1 MHGLQASLLTFSGKT
16 ICEVTYLYRKYHNTK
31 TVADGIKFDSKLEA
45 ERYTQLKMME
55 RAGVIRN
62 LELQPSFELLPS
74 FMKNGKTWR
83 KTVYKADFRYI
94 LCEDDKTII
103 EDVKGSASVITD
115 VFRLKQK
122 LFEYKYPDYTISI
135 VTSKDI
141 KKFQRETKVGKMC

>member
-1 MHGLQASLLTFSGKT
+1 MDGLQASSLTFSGKT

-45 ERYTQLKMME
+45 ERYAQLKILE
-55 RAGVIRN
+55 RAGVIRD

-74 FMKNGKTWR
+74 FRKNGKTWR

-94 LCEDDKTII
+94 LADGDRIII
-103 EDVKGSASVITD
+103 EDVKGSTEVITD

-122 LFEYKYPDYTISI
+122 LFEYKYPELSIKI
-135 VTSKDI
+135 VTRKDM
-141 KKFQRETKVGKMC
+141 K

>member
-1 MHGLQASLLTFSGKT
+1 MDGLQASSLKFSGKT

-45 ERYTQLKMME
+45 ERYAQLKILE
-55 RAGVIRN
+55 RAGVIRD

-74 FMKNGKTWR
+74 FRKNGKTWR

-94 LCEDDKTII
+94 LADGDRIII
-103 EDVKGSASVITD
+103 EDVKGSTAVITD

-122 LFEYKYPDYTISI
+122 LFEYKYPELSIKI
-135 VTSKDI
+135 VTRKDM
-141 KKFQRETKVGKMC
+141 K

>member
-1 MHGLQASLLTFSGKT
+1 MHGQQMNLSTFSENL

-45 ERYTQLKMME
+45 ERYAQLKILE
-55 RAGVIRN
+55 RAGVIRE

-74 FMKNGKTWR
+74 FKKNGKTWR

-94 LCEDDKTII
+94 LCEDDSYII
-103 EDVKGSASVITD
+103 EDVKGSTAVITD

-141 KKFQRETKVGKMC
+141 KKFQKETKVGKMF

>member
-1 MHGLQASLLTFSGKT
+1 M
-16 ICEVTYLYRKYHNTK
+16 YRKYHNTK

-45 ERYTQLKMME
+45 ERYAQLKILE
-55 RAGVIRN
+55 RAGVIRA
-62 LELQPSFELLPS
+62 LELQPSFDLLPS
-74 FMKNGKTWR
+74 FRKNGKTWR

-94 LCEDDKTII
+94 LCKDDRIII
-103 EDVKGSASVITD
+103 EDVKGSIAVITD

-122 LFEYKYPDYTISI
+122 LFEYKYPEYTISI

>member
-1 MHGLQASLLTFSGKT
+1 M
-16 ICEVTYLYRKYHNTK
+16 YRKYHNTK

-45 ERYTQLKMME
+45 ERYGQLKILE
-55 RAGVIRN
+55 RAGVIRE
-62 LELQPSFELLPS
+62 LELQPSFDLLPS
-74 FMKNGKTWR
+74 FRKNGKTWR

-94 LCEDDKTII
+94 LAKDDRIII
-103 EDVKGSASVITD
+103 EDVKGSTAVITD

-141 KKFQRETKVGKMC
+141 KKFQKETKVGKMF

>member
-1 MHGLQASLLTFSGKT
+1 M
-16 ICEVTYLYRKYHNTK
+16 YRKYHNTK
-31 TVADGIKFDSKLEA
+31 TVLDGIKFDSKLEA
-45 ERYTQLKMME
+45 ERYAQLKMME
-55 RAGVIRN
+55 CAGVIRD
-62 LELQPSFELLPS
+62 LELQPEYELIPS
-74 FMKNGKTWR
+74 FKKDGKTWR

-94 LCEDDKTII
+94 LCDGDKTII

-141 KKFQRETKVGKMC
+141 RKFQRETKVGKMC

>member
-1 MHGLQASLLTFSGKT
+1 M
-16 ICEVTYLYRKYHNTK
+16 YRKYHNTK
-31 TVADGIKFDSKLEA
+31 TVLNGIKFDSKLEA
-45 ERYTQLKMME
+45 ERYAQLKILE
-55 RAGVIRN
+55 RAGVIMA

-74 FMKNGKTWR
+74 FRKNGKTWR

-94 LCEDDKTII
+94 LADGDRIII
-103 EDVKGSASVITD
+103 EDVKGSTAVITD

-141 KKFQRETKVGKMC
+141 KKFQKETKVSKMF